1 MDRRKVIAE
10 IRSWLWVIL
19 VVLALR
25 EWVVQA
31 YHIPSSSME
40 DTLLVGDFLLAAKFV
55 YGLSIPF
62 TDTRVLPLKKPH
74 RQEIVIFSS
83 ITERGKDLVKRCI
96 ALGGDTVQIINK
108 VVYVNG
114 KRLDEPYVVH
124 RDPNIYPPLMPTK
137 TELERQIFQE
147 NWLNGEFMEGVNG
160 GLPSVRDNFGPVV
173 VPEGYIF
180 VMGDNRDNSFDSRFF
195 GPVPL
200 SKLKGMPLIIYFSW
214 DPYRPL
220 WPIWKKIRWSR
231 LFKLVFLM

>member
-1 MDRRKVIAE
+1 MKREKIIAE
-10 IRSWLWVIL
+10 IKSWLWVIV
-19 VVLALR
+19 VVLILR
-25 EWVVQA
+25 TWVVQA

-55 YGLSIPF
+55 YGLTIPF
-62 TDTRVLPLKKPH
+62 TDERVLPLKKPH

-83 ITERGKDLVKRCI
+83 VVEDHKDLVKRCI

-114 KRLDEPYVVH
+114 KKLNEPYVVH
-124 RDPNIYPPLMPTK
+124 RDPRVYPPLMPVRTK
-137 TELERQIFQE
+137 LEQE
-147 NWLNGEFMEGVNG
+147 IYQKNWVERRFMEGSNT
-160 GLPSVRDNFGPVV
+160 GLTAVRDNFGPVV
-173 VPEGYIF
+173 VPEGYMF